1 MNLLNNLTI
10 KNLKLNKKR
19 TIVTIIGI
27 ILSVALISAVT
38 SLFFSTRASL
48 IHFQVEKNGDYH
60 YVYYNV
66 PKEELAYFSENR
78 SLEKIYYTENIGYA
92 DLKESKNEYKP
103 YAYIKAFTKESLNNL
118 GLVLTEG
125 RYPENDSEIIIPTH
139 LKTNGR
145 IEYKVGDTI
154 TLEVGKRVSNDEELD
169 QSNPYSEDNNEKII
183 DTTKKEYKIVGIIER
198 PSNNIENYSAPGYT
212 FITYL
217 DLNKSN
223 NIYNVYTRYNKKALK
238 KAYIVTADILNIDR
252 DVLKKFTGN
261 TNEVASQEELIKF
274 EEEMKKARYE
284 YNSNDYLI
292 TLESGIISDSTVQAL
307 GLVVAIVCIIIIFT
321 SVFCIKNSFDISITE
336 KTKQYGMLS
345 SIGATKKQI
354 KRNVYY
360 EAFILGLIGIPL
372 GILLGLLASYILI
385 IVSNYFL
392 KDMVN
397 SKLIFSFSFLS
408 IIFASILGA
417 ITIYLSAKKSAHQAS
432 KIPPIQAIRS
442 NNDIKIKSK
451 KLKTPKII
459 QKIFG
464 IGGTI
469 SYKNLKRSKKKYRT
483 TVISI
488 VICVSVFIA
497 LYYFINLAFDVVK
510 LEYKTY
516 DYNISVTC
524 DTSIEANKNKCLEII
539 NLDNISNYAITS
551 RTNLVIENPNYNKN
565 YSYKSAIDYYYNE
578 DGEKIEIAPTEPI
591 LIYKIGD
598 KAYKEYLKELNLSY
612 EEAKDKLIMINYKKV
627 DDYNSKTGKTETKI
641 VPVFDIKKGD
651 TLKGNIYINGE
662 DVEKEF
668 EVIALT
674 QKEAFSINSEYI
686 THAIVSDELY
696 DTYINNNQDY
706 TIINILSNNPNKL
719 QDDIDILL
727 ADYDYSLVNV
737 DESVKTTNSFY
748 TLIAIFLY
756 GFITVI
762 ALIGVTNIFNT
773 ITTNMELRKQ
783 EFAMLKSI
791 GMTTK
796 EFNHMIRLESIFYGS
811 KSLLIGIP
819 IGILLSYWL
828 YTLLT
833 DNLAMDYIIPLG
845 AIIICIIAV
854 FILITFIMKYSLSKI
869 NKQNTIETI
878 RNENI

>member
-1 MNLLNNLTI
+1 MNTLNNLTI

-19 TIVTIIGI
+19 TIVTIVGI
-27 ILSVALISAVT
+27 ILSVALISAIT
-38 SLFFSTRASL
+38 SLFFSTRTSL

-60 YVYYNV
+60 YVYYDI
-66 PKEELAYFSENR
+66 PKEDIAYFSENR

-92 DLKESKNEYKP
+92 TLKESKNEYKP

-145 IEYKVGDTI
+145 IEYKVGDII
-154 TLEVGKRVSNDEELD
+154 TLEVGKRVSNDEELN
-169 QSNPYSEDNNEKII
+169 QNNPYSEDNNEEII
-183 DTTKKEYKIVGIIER
+183 DTTQKQYKIVGIIER

-223 NIYNVYTRYNKKALK
+223 NIYDVYTRYNKKALK

-252 DVLKKFTGN
+252 DALKKFTGN
-261 TNEVASQEELIKF
+261 TNEVASQEELIKY
-274 EEEMKKARYE
+274 EEEIKKARYE

-292 TLESGIISDSTVQAL
+292 TLESGIISDSSVQAL
-307 GLVVAIVCIIIIFT
+307 GLVVTIVCIIIIFT

-372 GILLGLLASYILI
+372 GILIGLLASYILI

-408 IIFASILGA
+408 IVFAIILGS
-417 ITIYLSAKKSAHQAS
+417 ITIYLSAKRSARRAS

-442 NNDIKIKSK
+442 NNDIKINSK
-451 KLKTPKII
+451 KIKTPKII
-459 QKIFG
+459 KKIFG

-469 SYKNLKRSKKKYRT
+469 SYKNLQRSKKKYRT

-488 VICVSVFIA
+488 VTCVSVFIA

-510 LEYKTY
+510 IEYKTY
-516 DYNISVTC
+516 DYNISVGC
-524 DTSIEANKNKCLEII
+524 DTSNEETKNKCLEII
-539 NLDNISNYAITS
+539 NLDNISNYAIVS
-551 RTNLVIENPNYNKN
+551 RANLVIENPNYNKD
-565 YSYKSAIDYYYNE
+565 YSYESAIDYYYNE
-578 DGEKIEIAPTEPI
+578 DGERIEIAPTEPI
-591 LIYKIGD
+591 LIYKVGD
-598 KAYKEYLKELNLSY
+598 VAYKEYLKELNLSY
-612 EEAKDKLIMINYKKV
+612 EEAKDKLIMINYKRV
-627 DDYNSKTGKTETKI
+627 DDYNSKTGKSESKI

-651 TLKGNIYINGE
+651 TLKGNIYINDA

-668 EVIALT
+668 KIITLT
-674 QKEAFSINSEYI
+674 QKEAFSINSEYLA
-686 THAIVSDELY
+686 HAIVSDELY
-696 DTYINNNQDY
+696 DTYINDSPDY
-706 TIINILSNNPNKL
+706 TTINIYSDNPNKL

-727 ADYDYSLVNV
+727 TDYDYSLVNV
-737 DESVKTTNSFY
+737 DESVKTMNSFY

-796 EFNHMIRLESIFYGS
+796 EFNRMIRLESIFYGS

-833 DNLAMDYIIPLG
+833 DNLAMNYIIPIG
-845 AIIICIIAV
+845 AIIISIIAV